1 MPAPGEEAAAPS
13 TVTTVGEG
21 AASGVP
27 DTLRVHATVRHRA
40 AAVGDALA
48 GCASAVD
55 AATATARR
63 FTDGDRVASRGLQLG
78 QWHTDDGRPDGFY
91 AQHSLEVVCPDL
103 DRAGD
108 LVTALGESVGER
120 LRVDHVELFVAD
132 TTRLRV
138 SARSTAFA
146 DARAKADELAAL
158 AGQRVDHALTVVE
171 GAGGGHRPLEGAPR
185 LMAASTSFEPGTAT
199 ITEAVTVTWSTSPV

>member
-1 MPAPGEEAAAPS
+1 MPAPGDEAAPS

-63 FTDGDRVASRGLQLG
+63 FTDADRVASRGLQLG
-78 QWHTDDGRPDGFY
+78 QWHSDDGRPDGFY

-103 DRAGD
+103 DRGGE
-108 LVTALGESVGER
+108 LVTALAESVGER
-120 LRVDHVELFVAD
+120 LRVDNVELVVAD
-132 TTRLRV
+132 TSQLRV
-138 SARSTAFA
+138 AARSAAFA

-158 AGQRVDHALTVVE
+158 AGQRVDRAVTVVE
-171 GAGGGHRPLEGAPR
+171 GTAGGHRPFEGAPR
-185 LMAASTSFEPGTAT
+185 LMAASASFEPGTAT
-199 ITEAVTVTWSTSPV
+199 IAETVTVTWSTSPL